1 MKINIQL
8 IVALAMVVSISPF
21 TTFPTQA
28 APLPLERF
36 VSGKLA
42 PRFALQQTPA
52 STSIL
57 PAPAAA
63 TAQPA
68 VNPPVH
74 LDVIYVPTPQTIV
87 DKMLEMAEIK
97 PGDVLYDLGCGDGR
111 IMVTAAKKFGIKTVG
126 YDIDPARVREAIEN
140 ARTNGVAHLVTVKQE
155 DIFQL
160 DLREATVV
168 TMFLLP
174 TLNVRLMP
182 QLKLLKPGSRI
193 ISHAWDMK
201 GAQPVQVYRM
211 RPPSEAKDASGRPV
225 DGNEEHP
232 IYKWIVPWQP
242 ETNRMSLDTPMPP
255 VPMDIK

>member
-1 MKINIQL
+1 MKINIL
-8 IVALAMVVSISPF
+8 VIAALAMMASSSPF
-21 TTFPTQA
+21 TTSPAQA
-28 APLPLERF
+28 APLPWEQFLSQT
-36 VSGKLA
+36 VA
-42 PRFALQQTPA
+42 PRFALQPTPA
-52 STSIL
+52 DTST
-57 PAPAAA
+57 PAAPSVPRS
-63 TAQPA
+63 QPA

-126 YDIDPARVREAIEN
+126 YDIDPDRVREAIDN
-140 ARTNGVAHLVTVKQE
+140 ARTNGVANLVTVKQE
-155 DIFQL
+155 DIFKL

-174 TLNVRLMP
+174 DLNVRLMP
-182 QLKLLKPGSRI
+182 QLRQLKPGSRI
-193 ISHAWDMK
+193 ISHAWDMR

-211 RPPSEAKDASGRPV
+211 RPPSETKDASGRPV
-225 DGNEEHP
+225 DGDEEHP

-242 ETNRMSLDTPMPP
+242 ETNRMKMETPPP
-255 VPMDIK
+255 PFPVIK